1 MPIRQC
7 FASCPSGVYALL
19 PSSINMKL
27 INVAT
32 FVKVPLQNIS
42 VWGFY
47 AFTSYQFNSHDNL
60 SNISSFLHFKTEIRR
75 FGRLGLKTSTLGSLI
90 NSDVLITFCVLSS
103 AVPVNASI
111 GVPGNAM
118 RNKKIMLVICTL
130 SFIMRFDDI
139 EQS

>member
-1 MPIRQC
+1 M
-7 FASCPSGVYALL
+7 YALL

-42 VWGFY
+42 VLGV
-47 AFTSYQFNSHDNL
+47 SMPLLLINSISHDNL

-75 FGRLGLKTSTLGSLI
+75 FGRLELKTSILGSLI
-90 NSDVLITFCVLSS
+90 DSDVLVTFCVLSS